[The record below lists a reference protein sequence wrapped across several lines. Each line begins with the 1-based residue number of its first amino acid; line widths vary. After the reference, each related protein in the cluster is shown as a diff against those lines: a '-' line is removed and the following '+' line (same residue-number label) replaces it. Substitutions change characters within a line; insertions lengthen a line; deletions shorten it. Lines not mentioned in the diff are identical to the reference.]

1 MRTIIIYILVIKD
14 SLRSANMTN
23 HLSLNSNQQGQQN
36 SAVSLTSLL
45 KGKRYAWISH
55 AGETYLLQLTKSN
68 KLLLTK

>member
-1 MRTIIIYILVIKD
+1 MSDMPCSPFKNDNSSLSTI
-14 SLRSANMTN
+14 SLS
-23 HLSLNSNQQGQQN
+23 
-36 SAVSLTSLL
+36 SLL

>member
-1 MRTIIIYILVIKD
+1 M
-14 SLRSANMTN
+14 SNQ
-23 HLSLNSNQQGQQN
+23 LSLSHQQQGQ
-36 SAVSLTSLL
+36 SSTGTAVSVNSLL

>member
-1 MRTIIIYILVIKD
+1 M
-14 SLRSANMTN
+14 ANP
-23 HLSLNSNQQGQQN
+23 LSLNDAKNNQQE
-36 SAVSLTSLL
+36 ATLSLSNLL

>member
-1 MRTIIIYILVIKD
+1 M
-14 SLRSANMTN
+14 ANT
-23 HLSLNSNQQGQQN
+23 LSLNN
-36 SAVSLTSLL
+36 SKQDMTVPLTNLL

>member
-1 MRTIIIYILVIKD
+1 M
-14 SLRSANMTN
+14 SNP
-23 HLSLNSNQQGQQN
+23 LSVTLSQQSQASSNL
-36 SAVSLTSLL
+36 SVASLL

>member
-1 MRTIIIYILVIKD
+1 MIFKIIAPIEVVIMSNTLSITSEKD
-14 SLRSANMTN
+14 SQTATLSVAN
-23 HLSLNSNQQGQQN
+23 
-36 SAVSLTSLL
+36 LL

>member
-1 MRTIIIYILVIKD
+1 MSTQ
-14 SLRSANMTN
+14 
-23 HLSLNSNQQGQQN
+23 LSHHHNRQNQSNST
-36 SAVSLTSLL
+36 VSVASLL

>member
-1 MRTIIIYILVIKD
+1 MANPISHNDPKINQYATTISV
-14 SLRSANMTN
+14 
-23 HLSLNSNQQGQQN
+23 SN
-36 SAVSLTSLL
+36 LL

>member
-1 MRTIIIYILVIKD
+1 M
-14 SLRSANMTN
+14 ANN
-23 HLSLNSNQQGQQN
+23 LSLNKESSKQGATLSVAN
-36 SAVSLTSLL
+36 LL

>member
-1 MRTIIIYILVIKD
+1 M
-14 SLRSANMTN
+14 SNP
-23 HLSLNSNQQGQQN
+23 LSLNHQSQNQLN
-36 SAVSLTSLL
+36 ITVPVTSLL